1 VRVLP
6 DVLTKGNEANEEL
19 RRLLVPAF
27 SLPSSLMRGTHA
39 VYVRA
44 ADSGSHFDLFVGLPT
59 PAYLTSIVGR
69 HEFLDVST
77 HDVCFKH
84 REIFI

>member
-1 VRVLP
+1 MS
-6 DVLTKGNEANEEL
+6 A
-19 RRLLVPAF
+19 RRTPVPT
-27 SLPSSLMRGTHA
+27 S
-39 VYVRA
+39 Y
-44 ADSGSHFDLFVGLPT
+44 LFVGLPT
-59 PAYLTSIVGR
+59 PANLTSMFGR

>member
-1 VRVLP
+1 
-6 DVLTKGNEANEEL
+6 
-19 RRLLVPAF
+19 
-27 SLPSSLMRGTHA
+27 MRGTHA
-39 VYVRA
+39 AYVRV
-44 ADSGSHFDLFVGLPT
+44 ADSGSHLYLFVGLPT
-59 PAYLTSIVGR
+59 PANLNSIVGR